1 MWVCVCVGNFT
12 PSDFRI
18 SGHPF
23 INKSCHNSRTSHD
36 IDMKLGQLTKLD
48 KTNTTTLRRID
59 DKVMS
64 TNCDVIIFFQIYGQF
79 TAIQK
84 PNSGQMVYEVYI
96 FIKSNLL
103 SYKSWK
109 QNWKL
114 SNRALMLLIW
124 VKALFFLENADF
136 LLKKSWHQQN

>member
-1 MWVCVCVGNFT
+1 
-12 PSDFRI
+12 
-18 SGHPF
+18 
-23 INKSCHNSRTSHD
+23 
-36 IDMKLGQLTKLD
+36 
-48 KTNTTTLRRID
+48 
-59 DKVMS
+59 MS

-124 VKALFFLENADF
+124 VKVLFFLENVDF